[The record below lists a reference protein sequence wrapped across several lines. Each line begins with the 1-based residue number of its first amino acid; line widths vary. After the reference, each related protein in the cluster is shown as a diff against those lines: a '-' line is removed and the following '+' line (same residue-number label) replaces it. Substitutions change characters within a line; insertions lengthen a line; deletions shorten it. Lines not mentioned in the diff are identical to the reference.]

1 MSTELQALKDQVNLK
16 RSSMNEQINHLESLR
31 EEVKIDFY
39 FVEFTLQ
46 FTNKCRPK
54 GLERFLLKF
63 FLKINRPSGSESEFL
78 YLLVF
83 FQSLMFFFYNDEA
96 QILSSTNNI
105 HM

>member
-1 MSTELQALKDQVNLK
+1 
-16 RSSMNEQINHLESLR
+16 MNEQINHLESLR
-31 EEVKIDFY
+31 EEVKIDFR

-83 FQSLMFFFYNDEA
+83 FLQSFMFFFYNDEA
-96 QILSSTNNI
+96 QILNSTNNI